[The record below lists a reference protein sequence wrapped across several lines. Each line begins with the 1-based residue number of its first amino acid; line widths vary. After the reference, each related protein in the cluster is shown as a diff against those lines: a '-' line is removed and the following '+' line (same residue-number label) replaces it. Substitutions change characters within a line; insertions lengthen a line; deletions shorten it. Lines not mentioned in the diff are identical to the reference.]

1 MLRQTLRTLRKSRGV
16 TVVAVLALALG
27 IGANTAVF
35 SVVNAVFLR
44 PLPYPD
50 AGRLVTILETNDN
63 NQTSVSYPDFLDW
76 RPQTSAFEAMA
87 AVAPYDATL
96 ESRVL
101 AERLPVTY
109 VSSDFFRILGTHPL
123 LGRDFRAE
131 DDRQGAR
138 PVAVLSYRIWQTNFG
153 GDSAILG
160 AGVNLDRRPY
170 TVIGVLP
177 AGFRFYRPASVF
189 VPLSDA
195 VTRQMLALREN
206 HNSLDVIARLKPGT
220 TLEAAQAQ
228 MNTIASR
235 LRSEY
240 PASNTGVGAQVTAL
254 RERISGQARQ
264 PLTILLAAVSLVLL
278 IACVNVASL
287 LLARAADRRG
297 EMAMRSALGASRWHV
312 LRQLLLESVILALA
326 GGLLGIF
333 LCSWSFAALAR
344 LIPASIDA
352 SGVGIDWRVLAYTLL
367 ISIFTGVLFGLA
379 PAFDAWRMDLMGA
392 LRDGGRTTG
401 GSNSARLRDGLVVAE
416 VALASVLLAGAGLL
430 LRTLN
435 SLMNVPLGFQ
445 SDHLLTARISLPDSK
460 DYPPGRAAAFF
471 NAMTANV
478 EAIPGVRSAASI
490 SHMPL
495 RGFFSSMVWFR
506 DDQPVPERGKLPG
519 AEHRIASPEYFA
531 TMGIPLLRG
540 RLLTPTDGRIT
551 NFRQEEAMQW
561 FKTNHFSVLISESMA
576 KRYWPDEDP
585 VGKTFR
591 PGFPEMGLQPVKIVG
606 VVGDVR
612 DYGPDRDLLPTFYWS
627 SYHFPQR
634 GVTLVVRTH
643 GGDPAAIVSDVR
655 RAIAALDPAATVSEV
670 ASAESIVADAVASRR
685 LNMQLLG
692 VFAGLALLLAGVG
705 IYGVTSY
712 AVNRRTQEIGVRI
725 ALGAAPWS
733 VVRLFAGKAI
743 LLALMGVFI
752 GTAAAMA
759 LARLIAGMLFGV
771 TPADPLTFFTV
782 GAILLFFSIAAS
794 CAPARRATR
803 VPPIL
808 ALRSE

>member
-16 TVVAVLALALG
+16 ALVAVLALALG

-63 NQTSVSYPDFLDW
+63 DRTSVAYPDFLDW
-76 RPQTSAFEAMA
+76 RPQASAFEAMA
-87 AVAPYDATL
+87 AVGPYEATL
-96 ESRVL
+96 ESRL
-101 AERLPVTY
+101 PAERLPVTY
-109 VSSDFFRILGTHPL
+109 VSADFFRILGMHPL

-131 DDRQGAR
+131 DDRQGAH
-138 PVAVLSYRIWQTNFG
+138 PVAILSNRIWRTNFG
-153 GDSAILG
+153 GDPAILG
-160 AGVNLDRRPY
+160 ATVNLDRRPY

-177 AGFRFYRPASVF
+177 AGFRFYNPANVF
-189 VPLSDA
+189 VPLSDT

-206 HNSLDVIARLKPGT
+206 HNALDVIARLKPGT
-220 TLEAAQAQ
+220 SLSEAQAQ

-235 LRSEY
+235 LRSAY
-240 PASNTGVGAQVTAL
+240 PASNTGIGAQVIAL
-254 RERISGQARQ
+254 RERISGEARQ

-297 EMAMRSALGASRWHV
+297 EMAMRAALGASRWHV
-312 LRQLLLESVILALA
+312 LRQLLLESLILAIA
-326 GGLLGIF
+326 GGLLGI
-333 LCSWSFAALAR
+333 LICSWSFAGLAR
-344 LIPASIDA
+344 LIPSSINA
-352 SGVGIDWRVLAYTLL
+352 GGIGIDWRVLGYTLL
-367 ISIFTGVLFGLA
+367 ISIFTGVLFGLV
-379 PAFDAWRMDLMGA
+379 PAFDAWRMDLIGA

-401 GSNSARLRDGLVVAE
+401 GSASARLRDGLVVAE
-416 VALASVLLAGAGLL
+416 VALALVLLTGAGLL
-430 LRTLN
+430 LRTLT

-445 SDHLLTARISLPDSK
+445 SNHLLTARISLPDSR
-460 DYPPGRAAAFF
+460 DYPPERTAAFF
-471 NAMTANV
+471 NSMVSNV
-478 EAIPGVRSAASI
+478 KAIPGVSAAGCI

-506 DDQPVPERGKLPG
+506 DDRPVPERGKLPG
-519 AEHRIASPEYFA
+519 AEQRVASPEYFA

-540 RLLTPTDGRIT
+540 RLLTPADGRIT
-551 NFRQEEAMQW
+551 NFRLEEAMQW
-561 FKTNHFSVLISESMA
+561 FRTNHFAALISESMA
-576 KRYWPDEDP
+576 KRYWPNEDP

-634 GVTLVVRTH
+634 GVTLVARTR
-643 GGDPAAIVSDVR
+643 GDPAAIVPDVR
-655 RAIAALDPAATVSEV
+655 HAIAALDSAATVSEV
-670 ASAESIVADAVASRR
+670 ATAESIVDDAVASRR

-712 AVNRRTQEIGVRI
+712 AVNRRTQEIGVRV

-733 VVRLFAGKAI
+733 VVRLVVGKAI
-743 LLALMGVFI
+743 VLGLIGVLI
-752 GTAAAMA
+752 GTAAALV

-771 TPADPLTFFTV
+771 KPADPLTLCTV
-782 GAILLFFSIAAS
+782 GAILLVLSIAAS
-794 CAPARRATR
+794 CAPARRAMR
-803 VPPIL
+803 ISPIL

>member
-16 TVVAVLALALG
+16 ALVAVLALALG

-63 NQTSVSYPDFLDW
+63 DRTSVAYPDFLDW
-76 RPQTSAFEAMA
+76 RPQASAFEAMA
-87 AVAPYDATL
+87 AVGPYEATL
-96 ESRVL
+96 ESRL
-101 AERLPVTY
+101 PAERLPVTY
-109 VSSDFFRILGTHPL
+109 VSADFFRILGMHPL

-131 DDRQGAR
+131 DDRQGAH
-138 PVAVLSYRIWQTNFG
+138 PVAILSNRIWRTNFG
-153 GDSAILG
+153 GDPAILG
-160 AGVNLDRRPY
+160 ATVNLDRRPY

-177 AGFRFYRPASVF
+177 AGFRFYNPANVF
-189 VPLSDA
+189 VPLSDT

-206 HNSLDVIARLKPGT
+206 HNALDVIARLKPGT
-220 TLEAAQAQ
+220 SLPEAQAQ

-235 LRSEY
+235 LRSAY
-240 PASNTGVGAQVTAL
+240 PASNTGIGAQVIAL
-254 RERISGQARQ
+254 RERISGEARQ
-264 PLTILLAAVSLVLL
+264 PLTVLLAAVSLVLL

-297 EMAMRSALGASRWHV
+297 EMAMRAALGASRWHV
-312 LRQLLLESVILALA
+312 LRQLLLESLILAIA
-326 GGLLGIF
+326 GGLLGI
-333 LCSWSFAALAR
+333 LICSWSFAGLAR
-344 LIPASIDA
+344 LIPASINA
-352 SGVGIDWRVLAYTLL
+352 GGIGIDWRVLGYTLL
-367 ISIFTGVLFGLA
+367 ISVFTGVLFGLV
-379 PAFDAWRMDLMGA
+379 PAFDAWRMDLIGA

-401 GSNSARLRDGLVVAE
+401 GSASARLRDGLVVAE
-416 VALASVLLAGAGLL
+416 VALALVLLTGAGLL
-430 LRTLN
+430 LRTLT

-445 SDHLLTARISLPDSK
+445 SNHLLTARISLPDSR
-460 DYPPGRAAAFF
+460 DYPPERTAAFF
-471 NAMTANV
+471 NSMVSNV
-478 EAIPGVRSAASI
+478 KAIPGVSAAGCI

-506 DDQPVPERGKLPG
+506 DDRPVPERGKLPG
-519 AEHRIASPEYFA
+519 AEQRVASPEYFA

-540 RLLTPTDGRIT
+540 RLLTPADGRIT
-551 NFRQEEAMQW
+551 NFRLEEAMQW
-561 FKTNHFSVLISESMA
+561 FRTNHFAALISESMA
-576 KRYWPDEDP
+576 KRYWPNEDP

-634 GVTLVVRTH
+634 GVTLVARTR
-643 GGDPAAIVSDVR
+643 GDPAAIVPDVR
-655 RAIAALDPAATVSEV
+655 HAIAALDSAATVSEV
-670 ASAESIVADAVASRR
+670 ATAESIVDDAVASRR

-712 AVNRRTQEIGVRI
+712 AVNRRTQEIGVRV

-733 VVRLFAGKAI
+733 VVRLVVGKAI
-743 LLALMGVFI
+743 VLGLIGVLI
-752 GTAAAMA
+752 GTAAALM

-771 TPADPLTFFTV
+771 KPADPLTLCTV
-782 GAILLFFSIAAS
+782 GAILLVLSIAAS

-803 VPPIL
+803 ISPIL

>member
-1 MLRQTLRTLRKSRGV
+1 MLWQTLRTLRKSRGV

-50 AGRLVTILETNDN
+50 ANRLVTIFETNDDSPN
-63 NQTSVSYPDFLDW
+63 SVSYPDFLDW
-76 RPQTSAFEAMA
+76 QRQVSAFEAMA
-87 AVAPYDATL
+87 AVGPYEATL
-96 ESRVL
+96 ESRAT

-109 VSSDFFRILGTHPL
+109 VSADFFRILGTHPL
-123 LGRDFRAE
+123 LGRGFRTE
-131 DDRQGAR
+131 DDRQGAH
-138 PVAVLSYRIWQTNFG
+138 PVAVLSYRVWQTNFG
-153 GDSAILG
+153 GDPAILG
-160 AGVNLDRRPY
+160 ANVNLDRRPY

-177 AGFRFYRPASVF
+177 AGFRFYRPANVF
-189 VPLSDA
+189 VPISDT
-195 VTRQMLALREN
+195 VTRQMLSLREN
-206 HNSLDVIARLKPGT
+206 HNALDVIARLKPGT
-220 TLEAAQAQ
+220 SLAQAQAQ
-228 MNTIASR
+228 MDTITSR

-240 PASNTGVGAQVTAL
+240 PATNTGIGARVIAL

-264 PLTILLAAVSLVLL
+264 PLMILLAAVSLVLL
-278 IACVNVASL
+278 ISCVNVASL

-297 EMAMRSALGASRWHV
+297 EMAMRAALGASRWHV

-326 GGLLGIF
+326 GGLLGIL
-333 LCSWSFAALAR
+333 LCSWSFAGLAR
-344 LIPASIDA
+344 LIPASIDT
-352 SGVGIDWRVLAYTLL
+352 GGIGIDWRVLGYTLL
-367 ISIFTGVLFGLA
+367 ISLFTGVLFGLA

-392 LRDGGRTTG
+392 LRDGGRTTS
-401 GSNSARLRDGLVVAE
+401 GSSSARLRDGLVIAE
-416 VALASVLLAGAGLL
+416 VALALVLLAGAGLL

-445 SDHLLTARISLPDSK
+445 SDHLLTARVSLPDSK
-460 DYPPGRAAAFF
+460 DYPPERGAAFF
-471 NAMTANV
+471 SAMVANV
-478 EAIPGVRSAASI
+478 KAIPGVSSAGTI
-490 SHMPL
+490 SHLPL

-519 AEHRIASPEYFA
+519 ADQRVASPDYFA
-531 TMGIPLLRG
+531 TMGIRLLRG
-540 RLLTPTDGRIT
+540 RLLTPADGRVS

-561 FKTNHFSVLISESMA
+561 FRTNHFSALISESMA
-576 KRYWPDEDP
+576 KRYWPGEDP

-612 DYGPDRDLLPTFYWS
+612 DYGPDSDFRPTFYWS

-634 GVTLVVRTH
+634 GATLVVRTR
-643 GGDPAAIVSDVR
+643 GEDPAAIVSDIR
-655 RAIAALDPAATVSEV
+655 RTVAALDQSATVSDV
-670 ASAESIVADAVASRR
+670 ATAESIVADAVASRR

-705 IYGVTSY
+705 IYGVMSY

-733 VVRLFAGKAI
+733 VVRLVVGKAI
-743 LLALMGVFI
+743 VLGLIGVLL
-752 GTAAAMA
+752 GTAAALA
-759 LARLIAGMLFGV
+759 LARLIANMLFGV
-771 TPADPLTFFTV
+771 KPADPLTFV
-782 GAILLFFSIAAS
+782 SVAAILLVLSIAAS

-803 VPPIL
+803 VSPIL

>member
-1 MLRQTLRTLRKSRGV
+1 MLSQTLRTLWKSRGV

-50 AGRLVTILETNDN
+50 AEQLAVIVETNDKSP
-63 NQTSVSYPDFLDW
+63 TSVAYPDFLDW
-76 RPQTSAFEAMA
+76 RPQASAFKAMA
-87 AVAPYDATL
+87 AVAAYEATL
-96 ESRVL
+96 ESRAP
-101 AERLPVTY
+101 AERLAVTY
-109 VSSDFFRILGTHPL
+109 VSADFFRVLGTHPV
-123 LGRDFRAE
+123 LGRDFRVA
-131 DDRQGAR
+131 DDRQGAP
-138 PVAVLSYRIWQTNFG
+138 PVALISYRIWQANFG
-153 GDSAILG
+153 GDPDILG
-160 AGVNLDRRPY
+160 ASVNLDRRPY

-177 AGFRFYRPASVF
+177 AGFRFYRPANVF

-206 HNSLDVIARLKPGT
+206 HNALDVIGRLKPGT
-220 TLEAAQAQ
+220 TLEQARGQ

-235 LRSEY
+235 LERAY
-240 PASNTGVGAQVTAL
+240 PATNTGVGAQVIAL

-297 EMAMRSALGASRWHV
+297 EMAMRAALGASRWHV

-326 GGLLGIF
+326 GGLLGI
-333 LCSWSFAALAR
+333 LICSWSFAGLAR

-352 SGVGIDWRVLAYTLL
+352 GGIGIDWRVLGYTVL

-379 PAFDAWRMDLMGA
+379 PAFDAWRTDLMSA
-392 LRDGGRTTG
+392 LRDGGRTTA
-401 GSNSARLRDGLVVAE
+401 GSSSARLRDGLVIAE
-416 VALASVLLAGAGLL
+416 VALALVLLAGAGLL

-445 SDHLLTARISLPDSK
+445 SDHLLTARISLPDSE
-460 DYPPGRAAAFF
+460 DYPPERDAAFF
-471 NAMTANV
+471 SAMVTKVRAL
-478 EAIPGVRSAASI
+478 PGVSAAGSV
-490 SHMPL
+490 SHLPL

-506 DDQPVPERGKLPG
+506 DDRPVPERGKLPG
-519 AEHRIASPEYFA
+519 ADHRIASPEYFA

-540 RLLTPTDGRIT
+540 RLLTPADGRLT
-551 NFRQEEAMQW
+551 NFRLDQAMRW
-561 FKTNHFSVLISESMA
+561 FQNNRFAVLISESMA
-576 KRYWPDEDP
+576 KRYWPGEDP
-585 VGKTFR
+585 IGKTFR

-612 DYGPDRDLLPTFYWS
+612 DYGPDNDFRPTFYWS

-634 GVTLVVRTH
+634 GVTLVVRTR
-643 GGDPAAIVSDVR
+643 GGDPAALVSDVR
-655 RAIAALDPAATVSEV
+655 RTAAALDPAATVSDV
-670 ASAESIVADAVASRR
+670 VTAESIVADAVASQR

-692 VFAGLALLLAGVG
+692 VFASLALLLAGVG

-725 ALGAAPWS
+725 ALGATPRS
-733 VVRLFAGKAI
+733 VARLVVGKAI
-743 LLALMGVFI
+743 MLGVVGVVI
-752 GTAAAMA
+752 GMAAALA

-771 TPADPLTFFTV
+771 KPADPLTFLAV
-782 GAILLFFSIAAS
+782 GTILLALCVVAS
-794 CAPARRATR
+794 FAPARRATR
-803 VPPIL
+803 VSPIL